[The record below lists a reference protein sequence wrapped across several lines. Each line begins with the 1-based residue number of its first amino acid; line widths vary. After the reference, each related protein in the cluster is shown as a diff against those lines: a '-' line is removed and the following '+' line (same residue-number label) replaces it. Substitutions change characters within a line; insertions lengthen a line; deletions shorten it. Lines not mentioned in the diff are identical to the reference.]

1 MQSVWTQIKIYRKK
15 VNLKK
20 KKKQH
25 TPKNMK
31 KYSNYSNKNV
41 KNYGLPGIGG
51 IRTHNLDILE
61 LEFFAGFG
69 ESLSNPWAIWAY

>member
-1 MQSVWTQIKIYRKK
+1 
-15 VNLKK
+15 
-20 KKKQH
+20 
-25 TPKNMK
+25 MK
-31 KYSNYSNKNV
+31 TYSNYSNKNV
-41 KNYGLPGIGG
+41 KKYGLPGIGG

>member
-1 MQSVWTQIKIYRKK
+1 MQSVWTQIRIYRKK
-15 VNLKK
+15 LILKK
-20 KKKQH
+20 ASILQKTWKNTLIIQIKK
-25 TPKNMK
+25 
-31 KYSNYSNKNV
+31 
-41 KNYGLPGIGG
+41 YGLPGIGG